1 MADNEK
7 RPAAVEVVVA
17 VLRDG
22 DRVLM
27 GLRPADKK
35 YPLQWEFPGGK
46 VEAGESLE
54 AALRRELREELEIEV
69 AGLREL
75 RCDVSEY
82 SDAGTFSV
90 HYFAVDS
97 WRGELRNRAFAKLAW
112 IHPRDF
118 TSYDILHG
126 NRQICE
132 QLQDDA
138 NGGGSEADV
147 A

>member
-1 MADNEK
+1 MTDQNK
-7 RPAAVEVVVA
+7 RPTAVEVVVA
-17 VLRDG
+17 ILRDG

-46 VEAGESLE
+46 VEAGETLE
-54 AALRRELREELEIEV
+54 EALRREIREELEVEID
-69 AGLREL
+69 GPSEL

-82 SDAGTFSV
+82 SDAGTFAV

-97 WRGELRNRAFAKLAW
+97 WRGALHNRAFARLAW

-118 TSYDILHG
+118 SSYDILQG
-126 NRQICE
+126 NRHICD
-132 QLQDDA
+132 QLRDET
-138 NGGGSEADV
+138 NRGGSESDA

>member
-1 MADNEK
+1 MTEKNE

-17 VLRDG
+17 ILRDG

-54 AALRRELREELEIEV
+54 EALRRELREELEIEV
-69 AGLREL
+69 AGLGEL

-90 HYFAVDS
+90 HYFTVDS
-97 WRGELRNRAFAKLAW
+97 WSGELRNRAFAKLAW

-118 TSYDILHG
+118 SSYDILQG
-126 NRQICE
+126 NRQICA
-132 QLQDDA
+132 QLQDEL
-138 NGGGSEADV
+138 NRGGGDSDA